1 MNAPTPPV
9 PTAATARYTRGAAL
23 PAILQQRI
31 AIIDGAMGTMIQ
43 RHRLGEADFRN
54 AALAEHPTH
63 GDAEAHVLE
72 HGLAV
77 LAEHWWYRPHADAE
91 WQIACIVEARPGA
104 VRLALDYYP
113 MPGVAM
119 VTVTAEDLAQGV
131 GLTRSVD

>member
-1 MNAPTPPV
+1 MIEV
-9 PTAATARYTRGAAL
+9 RRES
-23 PAILQQRI
+23 
-31 AIIDGAMGTMIQ
+31 DGELCGYVHTDD
-43 RHRLGEADFRN
+43 RCWRSFTVFG
-54 AALAEHPTH
+54 AALAEHPSH

-77 LAEHWWYRPHADAE
+77 LAELWWYRPHADAE